1 MGAAVA
7 LAVGGL
13 TGLVAALL
21 GGYRTWPVLVVA
33 VLSGAGVG
41 ATLVRRRR
49 DVVAPRAAHVAASCA
64 LLIAVLF
71 TAWAAW
77 APSHHVLINRDPGS
91 YATTARWL
99 ARDGGLEA
107 PARVGGLQDEQLLRA
122 DGYAV
127 YDVGGGRVEFQF
139 THLSSVA
146 LAAAYDVGGPGAMF
160 RTPAAVS
167 GLGLLAVYA
176 VAARAARRRFVA
188 LAAPA
193 LLAVSLPVVFVARDT
208 YSEPFAFALLWSA
221 LAAALLAADRDGPW
235 GWVLSGLLGGAA
247 LAARPD
253 LVLTLVVLGPLF
265 VLHLASFARDR
276 SRRAALVAGGSFGV
290 ALGVGAVV
298 AGVDLWTAS
307 GGYAQLHG
315 DQIAIAALA
324 AAITTGTSSRSSR
337 SQLRPDW
344 RR

>member
-1 MGAAVA
+1 M
-7 LAVGGL
+7 
-13 TGLVAALL
+13 
-21 GGYRTWPVLVVA
+21 
-33 VLSGAGVG
+33 
-41 ATLVRRRR
+41 
-49 DVVAPRAAHVAASCA
+49 
-64 LLIAVLF
+64 LF

-99 ARDGGLEA
+99 ARDGGLDA
-107 PARVGGLQDEQLLRA
+107 TARAGGLQDEQLLRA
-122 DGYAV
+122 DGFAV
-127 YDVGGGRVEFQF
+127 YDVGDGRVEFQF

-160 RTPAAVS
+160 RLPAAVS

-290 ALGVGAVV
+290 ALSVERSLQGSTCGPRAV
-298 AGVDLWTAS
+298 AMRSCTATRS
-307 GGYAQLHG
+307 PSRRSRRRSPPAP
-315 DQIAIAALA
+315 
-324 AAITTGTSSRSSR
+324 SSRSSR

>member
-1 MGAAVA
+1 M
-7 LAVGGL
+7 
-13 TGLVAALL
+13 
-21 GGYRTWPVLVVA
+21 
-33 VLSGAGVG
+33 
-41 ATLVRRRR
+41 
-49 DVVAPRAAHVAASCA
+49 
-64 LLIAVLF
+64 
-71 TAWAAW
+71 
-77 APSHHVLINRDPGS
+77 LINRDPGS
-91 YATTARWL
+91 YATTWL
-99 ARDGGLEA
+99 VGPRGGLEA

-176 VAARAARRRFVA
+176 VAPGLRGVGVP

-290 ALGVGAVV
+290 ALGAGAVV
-298 AGVDLWTAS
+298 AGSTCGPRAVAMRSCTATRS
-307 GGYAQLHG
+307 PSRRSRRRSPPAP
-315 DQIAIAALA
+315 
-324 AAITTGTSSRSSR
+324 SSRSSR